1 MNSEE
6 NDENHCNNKFIR
18 NGIYDDWLSVI
29 IGNVETESR
38 NGMTIQHTIYF
49 DSVEDIESDTINGF
63 KFASKGVGGH
73 YDYGW
78 VLCIEPAVAD
88 IDDLQEKVRQFTE
101 ANMTHRWVEERNSN
115 VDGVVTMQGHYEGI
129 DPNMQGFASLDSVAD
144 KYNTQIYAVS
154 ENGYTKVLILAV
166 NNTDTQLIRDETAL
180 MQGTLSKTENF
191 EDSINNNSADGKA
204 NGTSSAGDGDTSSAG
219 ETSEESKEE
228 SVTSSSEVISEKS
241 EEKSDDNN
249 KVSLE
254 DLVG

>member
-1 MNSEE
+1 MVFMMTG
-6 NDENHCNNKFIR
+6 CQ
-18 NGIYDDWLSVI
+18 LSLVSD
-29 IGNVETESR
+29 VETLSR

-144 KYNTQIYAVS
+144 KYNTQIYAVT

-191 EDSINNNSADGKA
+191 EDSINNNSANGKA
-204 NGTSSAGDGDTSSAG
+204 SGQDGDTSK
-219 ETSEESKEE
+219 ESKGE
-228 SVTSSSEVISEKS
+228 SVTSSEDTSEKS
-241 EEKSDDNN
+241 DEKSDDNN

>member
-1 MNSEE
+1 MVFMMTG
-6 NDENHCNNKFIR
+6 CQ
-18 NGIYDDWLSVI
+18 LSLVSD
-29 IGNVETESR
+29 VETLSR

-49 DSVEDIESDTINGF
+49 DSIEDIESDTINGF

-191 EDSINNNSADGKA
+191 EDSINNNSANGKA
-204 NGTSSAGDGDTSSAG
+204 GDTSSVG
-219 ETSEESKEE
+219 DTSKESKGE
-228 SVTSSSEVISEKS
+228 SVTSSEVTS
-241 EEKSDDNN
+241 EKSDDNN

>member
-1 MNSEE
+1 MVFMMTG
-6 NDENHCNNKFIR
+6 CQ
-18 NGIYDDWLSVI
+18 LSLVS
-29 IGNVETESR
+29 NVETESR

-191 EDSINNNSADGKA
+191 EDSIDNNSANGKA
-204 NGTSSAGDGDTSSAG
+204 NEEANGEAGGASSEG
-219 ETSEESKEE
+219 E
-228 SVTSSSEVISEKS
+228 SVTSSEVTSEKS

>member
-1 MNSEE
+1 MVFMMTG
-6 NDENHCNNKFIR
+6 CQ
-18 NGIYDDWLSVI
+18 LSLVSD
-29 IGNVETESR
+29 VETLSR

-49 DSVEDIESDTINGF
+49 DSIEDIESDTINGF
-63 KFASKGVGGH
+63 RFASKGVGGH

-191 EDSINNNSADGKA
+191 ENSINNNSANGKA
-204 NGTSSAGDGDTSSAG
+204 GDTSNTG
-219 ETSEESKEE
+219 DTSKESKGE
-228 SVTSSSEVISEKS
+228 SVTSSEVTSEKS

>member
-1 MNSEE
+1 MVFMMTG
-6 NDENHCNNKFIR
+6 CQ
-18 NGIYDDWLSVI
+18 LSLVSD
-29 IGNVETESR
+29 VETENR

-49 DSVEDIESDTINGF
+49 DSIEDIESDTINGF

-115 VDGVVTMQGHYEGI
+115 VEGVVTMQGHYEGI

-191 EDSINNNSADGKA
+191 EDSINNDSANGKA
-204 NGTSSAGDGDTSSAG
+204 GDTSSV
-219 ETSEESKEE
+219 EDTSKESKGD
-228 SVTSSSEVISEKS
+228 SVTSSSSEVTSEKS

>member
-1 MNSEE
+1 MMKIIAIISLFAMVFMMTG
-6 NDENHCNNKFIR
+6 CQ
-18 NGIYDDWLSVI
+18 LSLVS
-29 IGNVETESR
+29 NVETESR

-144 KYNTQIYAVS
+144 KYDTQIYAVS

-191 EDSINNNSADGKA
+191 EDSINNDSA
-204 NGTSSAGDGDTSSAG
+204 NGKTNEKAGDTSK
-219 ETSEESKEE
+219 ESENKSE
-228 SVTSSSEVISEKS
+228 SVTSSEVTSSEVTS
-241 EEKSDDNN
+241 EKSDDNN

>member
-1 MNSEE
+1 MVFMMTG
-6 NDENHCNNKFIR
+6 CQ
-18 NGIYDDWLSVI
+18 LSLVSD
-29 IGNVETESR
+29 VETLSR

-191 EDSINNNSADGKA
+191 EDSINNNSANGKA
-204 NGTSSAGDGDTSSAG
+204 EDTSK
-219 ETSEESKEE
+219 ESKGE
-228 SVTSSSEVISEKS
+228 SVTSSSSEVTSEKS

>member
-1 MNSEE
+1 MVFMMTG
-6 NDENHCNNKFIR
+6 CQ
-18 NGIYDDWLSVI
+18 LSLVSD
-29 IGNVETESR
+29 VETLSR

-144 KYNTQIYAVS
+144 KYNTQIYAVT

-191 EDSINNNSADGKA
+191 EDSINNNSANGKA
-204 NGTSSAGDGDTSSAG
+204 SGQDGDTSK
-219 ETSEESKEE
+219 ESKGE
-228 SVTSSSEVISEKS
+228 SVTSSEVTSEKS
-241 EEKSDDNN
+241 DEKSDDNN

>member
-1 MNSEE
+1 MVFTMTG
-6 NDENHCNNKFIR
+6 CQ
-18 NGIYDDWLSVI
+18 LSLVSD
-29 IGNVETESR
+29 VETESR

-191 EDSINNNSADGKA
+191 EDSINNDSANGKADGKTDGKA
-204 NGTSSAGDGDTSSAG
+204 GDTSSAG
-219 ETSEESKEE
+219 DTSKESKEE
-228 SVTSSSEVISEKS
+228 SVTSSSSEVTSEKS
-241 EEKSDDNN
+241 EEKSEDNN

>member
-1 MNSEE
+1 MKIIAIAGLFAMVFMMTG
-6 NDENHCNNKFIR
+6 CQ
-18 NGIYDDWLSVI
+18 LSLVSD
-29 IGNVETESR
+29 VETLSR

-49 DSVEDIESDTINGF
+49 DSIEDIESDTINGF

-115 VDGVVTMQGHYEGI
+115 IDGVVTMQGHYEGI

-191 EDSINNNSADGKA
+191 EDSINNNSANGKA
-204 NGTSSAGDGDTSSAG
+204 GDTSK
-219 ETSEESKEE
+219 ESKGE
-228 SVTSSSEVISEKS
+228 SVTSSSSEVTSEKY

>member
-1 MNSEE
+1 MVFMMTG
-6 NDENHCNNKFIR
+6 CQ
-18 NGIYDDWLSVI
+18 LSLVSD
-29 IGNVETESR
+29 VETLSR

-49 DSVEDIESDTINGF
+49 DSIEDIESDTINGF

-191 EDSINNNSADGKA
+191 EDSINNNSANGKA
-204 NGTSSAGDGDTSSAG
+204 GGTSKEG
-219 ETSEESKEE
+219 ENKNESE
-228 SVTSSSEVISEKS
+228 SVASSDVTSEKS

>member
-1 MNSEE
+1 
-6 NDENHCNNKFIR
+6 
-18 NGIYDDWLSVI
+18 
-29 IGNVETESR
+29 
-38 NGMTIQHTIYF
+38 
-49 DSVEDIESDTINGF
+49 
-63 KFASKGVGGH
+63 
-73 YDYGW
+73 
-78 VLCIEPAVAD
+78 
-88 IDDLQEKVRQFTE
+88 
-101 ANMTHRWVEERNSN
+101 MTHRWVEERNSN

-219 ETSEESKEE
+219 ETSEESNEE
-228 SVTSSSEVISEKS
+228 SVTSSSSEVNSEKSEEKS
-241 EEKSDDNN
+241 EEKSDDSN

>member
-1 MNSEE
+1 MVFMMTG
-6 NDENHCNNKFIR
+6 CQ
-18 NGIYDDWLSVI
+18 LSLVSD
-29 IGNVETESR
+29 VETLSR

-144 KYNTQIYAVS
+144 KYNTQIYAVT

-191 EDSINNNSADGKA
+191 EDSIDNDSANGKA

-219 ETSEESKEE
+219 DGDTSSESEEE
-228 SVTSSSEVISEKS
+228 SVTSSSSEVNSEKS

>member
-1 MNSEE
+1 MMTG
-6 NDENHCNNKFIR
+6 CQ
-18 NGIYDDWLSVI
+18 LSLVS
-29 IGNVETESR
+29 NVETESR

-191 EDSINNNSADGKA
+191 EDSINNDSA
-204 NGTSSAGDGDTSSAG
+204 NGKTNGTDGDTSK
-219 ETSEESKEE
+219 ESKGE
-228 SVTSSSEVISEKS
+228 SVTSSSSEVTSEKS

>member
-1 MNSEE
+1 MIKIIAVISLFAMVFTMTG
-6 NDENHCNNKFIR
+6 CQ
-18 NGIYDDWLSVI
+18 LSLVS
-29 IGNVETESR
+29 NVETESR

-49 DSVEDIESDTINGF
+49 DSIEDVESDTINGF

-191 EDSINNNSADGKA
+191 EDSIDNNSANGK
-204 NGTSSAGDGDTSSAG
+204 DGDTLKEG
-219 ETSEESKEE
+219 ENNSE
-228 SVTSSSEVISEKS
+228 SVTSSSSEVISS
-241 EEKSDDNN
+241 GVTSEKSDDNN

>member
-1 MNSEE
+1 MSLFAMVFMMTG
-6 NDENHCNNKFIR
+6 CQ
-18 NGIYDDWLSVI
+18 LSLVSD
-29 IGNVETESR
+29 VETLSR

-49 DSVEDIESDTINGF
+49 DSIEDIESDTINGF

-88 IDDLQEKVRQFTE
+88 IDDFQEKVRQFTE

-191 EDSINNNSADGKA
+191 EDSINNNSANGKA
-204 NGTSSAGDGDTSSAG
+204 GDTSKESAG
-219 ETSEESKEE
+219 E
-228 SVTSSSEVISEKS
+228 SVTSSEVNSEKS

>member
-1 MNSEE
+1 MAFMMTG
-6 NDENHCNNKFIR
+6 CQ
-18 NGIYDDWLSVI
+18 LSLVSD
-29 IGNVETESR
+29 VETLSR

-191 EDSINNNSADGKA
+191 EDSINNNSADGKT
-204 NGTSSAGDGDTSSAG
+204 NGQAGDTSS
-219 ETSEESKEE
+219 ESKGD
-228 SVTSSSEVISEKS
+228 SVTSSSSEVTSEKS
-241 EEKSDDNN
+241 EEKSEDNN

>member
-1 MNSEE
+1 MVFMMTG
-6 NDENHCNNKFIR
+6 CQ
-18 NGIYDDWLSVI
+18 LSLVSD
-29 IGNVETESR
+29 VETLSR

-49 DSVEDIESDTINGF
+49 DSIEDIESDTINGF

-88 IDDLQEKVRQFTE
+88 IDDFQEKVRQFTE

-191 EDSINNNSADGKA
+191 EDSINNNSANGKA
-204 NGTSSAGDGDTSSAG
+204 GDTSKESAG
-219 ETSEESKEE
+219 E
-228 SVTSSSEVISEKS
+228 SVTSSEVNSEKS

>member
-1 MNSEE
+1 MSLFAMVFMMTG
-6 NDENHCNNKFIR
+6 CQ
-18 NGIYDDWLSVI
+18 LSLVSD
-29 IGNVETESR
+29 VETLSR

-49 DSVEDIESDTINGF
+49 DSIEDIESDTINGF

-191 EDSINNNSADGKA
+191 EDSINNNSANGKA
-204 NGTSSAGDGDTSSAG
+204 GDTSNTG
-219 ETSEESKEE
+219 DTSKESKGE
-228 SVTSSSEVISEKS
+228 SVTSSEVTSEKS

>member
-1 MNSEE
+1 
-6 NDENHCNNKFIR
+6 
-18 NGIYDDWLSVI
+18 
-29 IGNVETESR
+29 
-38 NGMTIQHTIYF
+38 MTIQHTIYF
-49 DSVEDIESDTINGF
+49 DSIEDIESDTINGF

-144 KYNTQIYAVS
+144 KYNTQIYAVT

-191 EDSINNNSADGKA
+191 EDSINANGEANGKA
-204 NGTSSAGDGDTSSAG
+204 NGQVGDTSSAG
-219 ETSEESKEE
+219 DTSSVGDTSKESNEE
-228 SVTSSSEVISEKS
+228 SVTSSEATSEKS
-241 EEKSDDNN
+241 EDNN

>member
-1 MNSEE
+1 MVFMMTG
-6 NDENHCNNKFIR
+6 CQ
-18 NGIYDDWLSVI
+18 LSLVSD
-29 IGNVETESR
+29 VETESR

-49 DSVEDIESDTINGF
+49 DSVEDIKSDTINGF

-191 EDSINNNSADGKA
+191 EDSINNNSANGKA
-204 NGTSSAGDGDTSSAG
+204 NEKAGDTSSAG
-219 ETSEESKEE
+219 DTSKESNGE
-228 SVTSSSEVISEKS
+228 SVTSSSSEVTSSEVTSEKS
-241 EEKSDDNN
+241 DEKSDDNN

>member
-1 MNSEE
+1 MVFTMTG
-6 NDENHCNNKFIR
+6 CQ
-18 NGIYDDWLSVI
+18 LSLVS
-29 IGNVETESR
+29 NVETESR

-49 DSVEDIESDTINGF
+49 DSIEDIESDTINGF

-191 EDSINNNSADGKA
+191 EDSINNNSANGKA
-204 NGTSSAGDGDTSSAG
+204 GEAGEDGDTSSA
-219 ETSEESKEE
+219 EDTSEESKGEL
-228 SVTSSSEVISEKS
+228 VTSSEVTSEKS
-241 EEKSDDNN
+241 DENN

>member
-1 MNSEE
+1 MVFTMTG
-6 NDENHCNNKFIR
+6 CQ
-18 NGIYDDWLSVI
+18 LSLVSD
-29 IGNVETESR
+29 VETESR

-191 EDSINNNSADGKA
+191 EDSIDTNSANGKAGEASKEGENKSENKSENNS
-204 NGTSSAGDGDTSSAG
+204 
-219 ETSEESKEE
+219 E
-228 SVTSSSEVISEKS
+228 SVTSSEVTS
-241 EEKSDDNN
+241 EKSDDNN

>member
-1 MNSEE
+1 MVFTMTG
-6 NDENHCNNKFIR
+6 CQ
-18 NGIYDDWLSVI
+18 LSLVSD
-29 IGNVETESR
+29 VETESR

-49 DSVEDIESDTINGF
+49 DSVDDIESDTINGF

-191 EDSINNNSADGKA
+191 EDSINNNSADGKT
-204 NGTSSAGDGDTSSAG
+204 NGEADGKDGDISSVEDTSSD
-219 ETSEESKEE
+219 EDTSEESEGE
-228 SVTSSSEVISEKS
+228 SVTSSDVTS
-241 EEKSDDNN
+241 EKSDDNN

>member
-1 MNSEE
+1 MVFTMTG
-6 NDENHCNNKFIR
+6 CQ
-18 NGIYDDWLSVI
+18 LSLVS
-29 IGNVETESR
+29 NVETLSR

-191 EDSINNNSADGKA
+191 EDSINNNSANGKA
-204 NGTSSAGDGDTSSAG
+204 NEKANGKANEEANGKDGDTSSAG
-219 ETSEESKEE
+219 DTSKESKGE
-228 SVTSSSEVISEKS
+228 SVTSSTLSEVTSEKS
-241 EEKSDDNN
+241 DDKSDDNN

>member
-1 MNSEE
+1 MVFTMTG
-6 NDENHCNNKFIR
+6 CQ
-18 NGIYDDWLSVI
+18 LSLVS
-29 IGNVETESR
+29 NVETESR

-191 EDSINNNSADGKA
+191 EDSINNNSANGKA
-204 NGTSSAGDGDTSSAG
+204 NGQAGDTSK
-219 ETSEESKEE
+219 ESEGE
-228 SVTSSSEVISEKS
+228 SVTSSEVTSEKS
-241 EEKSDDNN
+241 DKKSDDNN

-254 DLVG
+254 DLVE

>member
-1 MNSEE
+1 MKKIMKIIAIMSLFAMVFMMTG
-6 NDENHCNNKFIR
+6 CQ
-18 NGIYDDWLSVI
+18 LSLVSD
-29 IGNVETESR
+29 VETLSK

-78 VLCIEPAVAD
+78 VLCIEPDVAD
-88 IDDLQEKVRQFTE
+88 INDLQEKVRQFTE

-191 EDSINNNSADGKA
+191 EDSINNNSANGKA
-204 NGTSSAGDGDTSSAG
+204 GDTSKEG
-219 ETSEESKEE
+219 ENKSESE
-228 SVTSSSEVISEKS
+228 SVASSDVTSEKS

>member
-1 MNSEE
+1 MMKIIAIISLFAMVFMMTG
-6 NDENHCNNKFIR
+6 CQ
-18 NGIYDDWLSVI
+18 LSLVSD
-29 IGNVETESR
+29 VETLSR

-49 DSVEDIESDTINGF
+49 DSVEDIKSDTINGF

-191 EDSINNNSADGKA
+191 EDSINNNSANGKA
-204 NGTSSAGDGDTSSAG
+204 EGTSSVGDTSK
-219 ETSEESKEE
+219 ESKGE
-228 SVTSSSEVISEKS
+228 SVTSSDVTS
-241 EEKSDDNN
+241 EKSDDNN

>member
-1 MNSEE
+1 M
-6 NDENHCNNKFIR
+6 KKMMKI
-18 NGIYDDWLSVI
+18 IAI
-29 IGNVETESR
+29 IGLFAMVFMMTGCQLSLVSDVETLSR

-63 KFASKGVGGH
+63 KFASKGVSGH

-144 KYNTQIYAVS
+144 KYNTQIYAVT

-204 NGTSSAGDGDTSSAG
+204 GDTSK
-219 ETSEESKEE
+219 ESEGE
-228 SVTSSSEVISEKS
+228 SVTSSEMTSEKP

>member
-1 MNSEE
+1 MVFTMTG
-6 NDENHCNNKFIR
+6 CQ
-18 NGIYDDWLSVI
+18 LSLVS
-29 IGNVETESR
+29 NVETESR

-49 DSVEDIESDTINGF
+49 DNVEDIESDTINGF

-144 KYNTQIYAVS
+144 KYNTQIYAVT

-204 NGTSSAGDGDTSSAG
+204 NEEAGDTSSA
-219 ETSEESKEE
+219 EDTSKESEGE
-228 SVTSSSEVISEKS
+228 SVTSSTSSEVTS
-241 EEKSDDNN
+241 EKSDDNN

>member
-1 MNSEE
+1 MVFTMTG
-6 NDENHCNNKFIR
+6 CQ
-18 NGIYDDWLSVI
+18 LSLVS
-29 IGNVETESR
+29 NVETESR

-88 IDDLQEKVRQFTE
+88 INDLQEKVRQFTE

-154 ENGYTKVLILAV
+154 ENEYTKVLILAV

-191 EDSINNNSADGKA
+191 EDSIDNNSANGKA
-204 NGTSSAGDGDTSSAG
+204 NEEANGEAGGTSSEG
-219 ETSEESKEE
+219 E
-228 SVTSSSEVISEKS
+228 SVTSSTSSEVTSEES
-241 EEKSDDNN
+241 DEKSDDNN

>member
-1 MNSEE
+1 M
-6 NDENHCNNKFIR
+6 KI
-18 NGIYDDWLSVI
+18 IAILSLFAMVFTMT
-29 IGNVETESR
+29 GCQLSLVSDVETESR

-73 YDYGW
+73 CDYGW

-191 EDSINNNSADGKA
+191 EDSIDTNSANGKAGEASKEGENNSENK
-204 NGTSSAGDGDTSSAG
+204 S
-219 ETSEESKEE
+219 E
-228 SVTSSSEVISEKS
+228 SVASSEVTS
-241 EEKSDDNN
+241 EKSDDNN

>member
-1 MNSEE
+1 MVFMMTG
-6 NDENHCNNKFIR
+6 CQ
-18 NGIYDDWLSVI
+18 LSLVSD
-29 IGNVETESR
+29 VETLSR

-49 DSVEDIESDTINGF
+49 DSIEDIESDTINGF

-191 EDSINNNSADGKA
+191 EDSIDNNSANGKV
-204 NGTSSAGDGDTSSAG
+204 GDTSSV
-219 ETSEESKEE
+219 EDTSKESEGE
-228 SVTSSSEVISEKS
+228 SVTSSEVNSEKS

>member
-1 MNSEE
+1 MVFMMTG
-6 NDENHCNNKFIR
+6 CQ
-18 NGIYDDWLSVI
+18 LSLVS
-29 IGNVETESR
+29 NVETESR

-204 NGTSSAGDGDTSSAG
+204 GDTSK
-219 ETSEESKEE
+219 ESNGE
-228 SVTSSSEVISEKS
+228 SVTSSSEVNSEKS

>member
-1 MNSEE
+1 MVFMMTG
-6 NDENHCNNKFIR
+6 CQ
-18 NGIYDDWLSVI
+18 LSLVSD
-29 IGNVETESR
+29 VETESR

-191 EDSINNNSADGKA
+191 EDSIDNNSANGKTNEKA
-204 NGTSSAGDGDTSSAG
+204 GDTSK
-219 ETSEESKEE
+219 ESENKSE
-228 SVTSSSEVISEKS
+228 SVTSSEVTSSEVTS
-241 EEKSDDNN
+241 EKSDDNN

>member
-1 MNSEE
+1 MVFMMTG
-6 NDENHCNNKFIR
+6 CQ
-18 NGIYDDWLSVI
+18 LSLVSD
-29 IGNVETESR
+29 VETLSR

-144 KYNTQIYAVS
+144 KYNTQIYAVT

-191 EDSINNNSADGKA
+191 EDSINNDSANGKA
-204 NGTSSAGDGDTSSAG
+204 SGQDGDTSK
-219 ETSEESKEE
+219 ESKGE
-228 SVTSSSEVISEKS
+228 SVTSSEVTSEKS
-241 EEKSDDNN
+241 DEKSDDNN

>member
-1 MNSEE
+1 MVFTMTG
-6 NDENHCNNKFIR
+6 CQ
-18 NGIYDDWLSVI
+18 LSLVS
-29 IGNVETESR
+29 NVETESR

-191 EDSINNNSADGKA
+191 EDSINNNSASINNNSANGKA
-204 NGTSSAGDGDTSSAG
+204 NGQAGDTSK
-219 ETSEESKEE
+219 ESKGE
-228 SVTSSSEVISEKS
+228 SVTSSEVTSEKS